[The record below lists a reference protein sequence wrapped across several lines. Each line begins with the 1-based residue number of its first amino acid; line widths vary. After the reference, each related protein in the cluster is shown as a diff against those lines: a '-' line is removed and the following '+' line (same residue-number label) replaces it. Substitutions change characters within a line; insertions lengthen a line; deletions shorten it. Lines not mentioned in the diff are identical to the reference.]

1 MEKRYVTKNGMEIF
15 HYPGDHLHSFCVSL
29 YFKAGSLYETAAE
42 NGITHFLEHVV
53 IRNINFLMGGK
64 LYAYLDRLG
73 LMFNACTYKE
83 FVQFEL
89 TGARAHVREAMDVLV
104 KVFEPISLPA
114 AEIRIERNRVKAE
127 IREEDEKNSLGFFT
141 GNIVWEGTSLARSIT
156 GQSSRLDKMGK
167 TVLRQAHSRILS
179 PANGFFYVTGY
190 AQEEDLVYLKQA
202 VERYGPDAP
211 AGGPRSKS
219 DPESR
224 AGSSGSGLK
233 LREEPA
239 FEKDSAPRS
248 NFAPLPEAFFH
259 RNGRVA
265 VKKSK
270 DTVIRFSFDIDT
282 EKYSQAAYVL
292 LYDILFD
299 CENSKIHQA
308 LSEQSGYIYSFDPG
322 LEQYSNIGNLYFQY
336 EVQPARLLESAEIV
350 MKLFRDLKQGIRDEL
365 DYVKPV
371 YIDNAELILDHAS
384 NLNWAQAYE
393 GHILE
398 KGSRDPKER
407 KREYEAVSPEEIT
420 ALAREVFTCKNL
432 VVTVKGK
439 KSKKL
444 EQELERVVRRLD
456 EE

>member
-1 MEKRYVTKNGMEIF
+1 MTNNGMEIF
-15 HYPGDHLHSFCVSL
+15 HYPGNHLHSFCVSL
-29 YFKAGSLYETAAE
+29 YFKAGSLYETEAE

-64 LYAYLDRLG
+64 LYGHLDRLG

-89 TGARAHVREAMDVLV
+89 TGARVHIREAMDVLV
-104 KVFEPISLPA
+104 KVFEPICLPA
-114 AEIRIERNRVKAE
+114 AEIKIERNRIKAE

-156 GQSSRLDKMGK
+156 GQSTRLDKMGK
-167 TVLRQAHSRILS
+167 AVLRQAHSRLLS
-179 PANGFFYVTGY
+179 PANGFFYVTGH
-190 AQEEDLVYLKQA
+190 AWEEDLAYLKQA
-202 VERYGPDAP
+202 VERYGP
-211 AGGPRSKS
+211 G
-219 DPESR
+219 
-224 AGSSGSGLK
+224 SGSDLT
-233 LREEPA
+233 
-239 FEKDSAPRS
+239 PRS
-248 NFAPLPEAFFH
+248 NFAPLPRSFFH

-265 VKKSK
+265 LKKSK

-282 EKYSQAAYVL
+282 RKYSQAAYVL

-336 EVQPARLLESAEIV
+336 EAQPARLLGSAEIV
-350 MKLFRDLKQGIRDEL
+350 MKLFCDLKQGIRDEL

-444 EQELERVVRRLD
+444 EQDLENIVRKLD

>member
-15 HYPGDHLHSFCVSL
+15 HYPGNHLHSFCVSL
-29 YFKAGSLYETAAE
+29 YFKAGSLYETEEE
-42 NGITHFLEHVV
+42 NGVSHFLEHVV

-64 LYAYLDRLG
+64 LYAYLDRMG

-89 TGARAHVREAMDVLV
+89 TGARARIREAIDVLV
-104 KVFEPISLPA
+104 KVFEPICLPA
-114 AEIRIERNRVKAE
+114 AEIRIERNRIKAE
-127 IREEDEKNSLGFFT
+127 IREEDEKSSLGFFT
-141 GNIVWEGTSLARSIT
+141 GNIVWKGTSLARSIT

-179 PANGFFYVTGY
+179 PSNGFFYVTGH
-190 AQEEDLVYLKQA
+190 AQEEALVYLKQA
-202 VERYGPDAP
+202 VERYALDATGGGQG
-211 AGGPRSKS
+211 AGNHS
-219 DPESR
+219 E
-224 AGSSGSGLK
+224 
-233 LREEPA
+233 LREMPA
-239 FEKDSAPRS
+239 SRNDLAPRR
-248 NFAPLPEAFFH
+248 NLAPLPAAFFH
-259 RNGRVA
+259 RNGKVA

-282 EKYSQAAYVL
+282 KKYSQAAYVL

-350 MKLFRDLKQGIRDEL
+350 MKLFHDLKQGIRDEL

-371 YIDNAELILDHAS
+371 YIDNAELILDHAA

-393 GHILE
+393 GHILG
-398 KGSRDPKER
+398 KGSRNPEER
-407 KREYEAVSPEEIT
+407 KQEYEAVSPEQIT
-420 ALAREVFTCKNL
+420 ALAKEVFVRRNL

-444 EQELERVVRRLD
+444 EQELENIVQKLD

>member
-1 MEKRYVTKNGMEIF
+1 MEKQYVTNNGMEIF
-15 HYPGDHLHSFCVSL
+15 HYPGNHLHSFCVSL
-29 YFKAGSLYETAAE
+29 YFKAGSLYETEAE

-64 LYAYLDRLG
+64 LYGHLDRLG

-89 TGARAHVREAMDVLV
+89 TGARVHIREAMDVLV
-104 KVFEPISLPA
+104 KVFEPICLPA
-114 AEIRIERNRVKAE
+114 AEIKIERNRIKAE

-156 GQSSRLDKMGK
+156 GQSTRLDKMGK
-167 TVLRQAHSRILS
+167 AVLRQAHSRLLS
-179 PANGFFYVTGY
+179 PANGFFYVTGH
-190 AQEEDLVYLKQA
+190 AWEEDLAYLKQA
-202 VERYGPDAP
+202 VERYGP
-211 AGGPRSKS
+211 G
-219 DPESR
+219 
-224 AGSSGSGLK
+224 SGSDLT
-233 LREEPA
+233 
-239 FEKDSAPRS
+239 PRR
-248 NFAPLPEAFFH
+248 NFAPLPRSFFH

-282 EKYSQAAYVL
+282 RKYSQAAYVL

-336 EVQPARLLESAEIV
+336 EVQPARLLGSAEIV
-350 MKLFRDLKQGIRDEL
+350 MKLFYDLKQGIRDEL

-407 KREYEAVSPEEIT
+407 KQEYEAVSPEEIT

-432 VVTVKGK
+432 VVAVKGK

-444 EQELERVVRRLD
+444 EQDLENIVRKLD

>member
-1 MEKRYVTKNGMEIF
+1 MEKQYVTNNGMKIF

-29 YFKAGSLYETAAE
+29 YFKAGSLYETEAE
-42 NGITHFLEHVV
+42 NGITHFLEHIV
-53 IRNINFLMGGK
+53 IRNINFLMGGT
-64 LYAYLDRLG
+64 LYGHLDRLG

-89 TGARAHVREAMDVLV
+89 TGAKAHIREAMDVLV
-104 KVFEPISLPA
+104 KVFEPICLPVS
-114 AEIRIERNRVKAE
+114 EIRIERNRIKAE
-127 IREEDEKNSLGFFT
+127 IREEDERNSLGFFT
-141 GNIVWEGTSLARSIT
+141 GSIVWEGTSLARSIT

-179 PANGFFYVTGY
+179 PVNGFFYVTGH
-190 AQEEDLVYLKQA
+190 AQEEDLLYLKQA
-202 VERYGPDAP
+202 VERYGDAMP
-211 AGGPRSKS
+211 AGKVRSKS
-219 DPESR
+219 RLESR
-224 AGSSGSGLK
+224 EGSLGSGQELGK
-233 LREEPA
+233 ELASENSPALR
-239 FEKDSAPRS
+239 
-248 NFAPLPEAFFH
+248 NNLAPLPKAFFH
-259 RNGRVA
+259 RDGRVA
-265 VKKSK
+265 MKKSK

-282 EKYSQAAYVL
+282 RKHSQAAYVL

-350 MKLFRDLKQGIRDEL
+350 MKLFHDLKQGIRDEL

-371 YIDNAELILDHAS
+371 YIDNAELILDHAA
-384 NLNWAQAYE
+384 NLNWSQAYE

-398 KGSRDPKER
+398 KGSRDPEAR
-407 KREYEAVSPEEIT
+407 KGEYEAVSPEEIT
-420 ALAREVFTCKNL
+420 ALAREVFTCRNL

-444 EQELERVVRRLD
+444 EQELECVVRKLD

>member
-1 MEKRYVTKNGMEIF
+1 MEKQYVTNNGMEIF
-15 HYPGDHLHSFCVSL
+15 HYPGNHLHSFCVSL
-29 YFKAGSLYETAAE
+29 YFKAGSLYETEAE

-64 LYAYLDRLG
+64 LYGHLDRLG

-89 TGARAHVREAMDVLV
+89 TGARDHIREAMDVLV
-104 KVFEPISLPA
+104 KVFEPICLPA
-114 AEIRIERNRVKAE
+114 AEIKIERNRIKAE

-156 GQSSRLDKMGK
+156 GQSTRLDKMGK
-167 TVLRQAHSRILS
+167 AVLQQAHSRLLS
-179 PANGFFYVTGY
+179 PANGFFYVTGH
-190 AQEEDLVYLKQA
+190 AREEDLAYLKQT
-202 VERYGPDAP
+202 VERYG
-211 AGGPRSKS
+211 
-219 DPESR
+219 
-224 AGSSGSGLK
+224 SGSGSDLV
-233 LREEPA
+233 
-239 FEKDSAPRS
+239 PRS
-248 NFAPLPEAFFH
+248 NFAPLPRSFFR

-270 DTVIRFSFDIDT
+270 DTVVRFSFDIDT
-282 EKYSQAAYVL
+282 RKYSQAAYML

-336 EVQPARLLESAEIV
+336 EVQPARLLGSTEMV
-350 MKLFRDLKQGIRDEL
+350 MKLFYDLKQGIRDEL
-365 DYVKPV
+365 DYVKPA
-371 YIDNAELILDHAS
+371 YIDNVELILDHAS

-444 EQELERVVRRLD
+444 EQDLENIVRKLD

>member
-15 HYPGDHLHSFCVSL
+15 HYPGNHLHGFCVSL
-29 YFKAGSLYETAAE
+29 YFKAGSLYETEEE

-53 IRNINFLMGGK
+53 IRNINFLMGGT

-89 TGARAHVREAMDVLV
+89 TGAKAHIRKAIDVLM
-104 KVFEPISLPA
+104 KIFEPICLPA
-114 AEIRIERNRVKAE
+114 AEIQIERSRIKAE
-127 IREEDEKNSLGFFT
+127 IREEDEKKSLGFFT

-156 GQSSRLDKMGK
+156 GKSSRLDKMGK
-167 TVLRQAHSRILS
+167 TALCQAHDRLLS
-179 PANGFFYVTGY
+179 ASNGFFYVTGH
-190 AQEEDLVYLKQA
+190 AQEEDLAYLKEA
-202 VERYGPDAP
+202 AERCVP
-211 AGGPRSKS
+211 AGNLEAR
-219 DPESR
+219 R
-224 AGSSGSGLK
+224 NL
-233 LREEPA
+233 
-239 FEKDSAPRS
+239 
-248 NFAPLPEAFFH
+248 APLPEAFFR

-265 VKKSK
+265 IKNST

-282 EKYSQAAYVL
+282 RKHSQAAYVL

-336 EVQPARLLESAEIV
+336 EVQPSRLLESAEIV
-350 MKLFRDLKQGIRDEL
+350 MKLFRELKLGIQDEL

-371 YIDNAELILDHAS
+371 YIDNADLILDHAA

-393 GHILE
+393 AHILE
-398 KGSRDPKER
+398 KSSQNREER
-407 KREYEAVSPEEIT
+407 KREYEAVSREEIT
-420 ALAREVFTCKNL
+420 ALAREVFTNENL
-432 VVTVKGK
+432 VITVKGK
-439 KSKKL
+439 KSRKL
-444 EQELERVVRRLD
+444 EQELKRIVKQLD